1 MTDLTAVFDEEA
13 EVGTPSSSGR
23 SSPFDLAG
31 TEGVEAAA
39 AAAALHPPDV
49 GYGAWTFLLAGTVIE
64 LLVWGLPWSV
74 GVLHEYWA
82 REMFPG
88 EESTLTLAA
97 TLQTGAMY
105 MTAAIGPL
113 FTTFPQYTKHMQVL
127 GMIVASI
134 GLIASAFV
142 TRASHLIVTLG
153 VLYPF
158 AGALY
163 LPCAT
168 LLYEWFHARRGL
180 ATGIMFAGTGVGGT
194 IFPFVTSALL
204 QRYGYRA
211 TMVSIGIAFAGLN
224 AIALVFVKRRIPVPR
239 RSLASSLKREH
250 RRKTDWSFWRHRSI
264 WIGTAIILSTSMG
277 NFLPSL
283 WMPSY
288 AEAVRAH
295 APDGTALVAI
305 MNAASVPGNTL
316 TGYLSDRLPTR
327 IVVTLSC
334 TLAAFA
340 CLCLWG
346 LGTSEGLLVGFS
358 VVWGVTAL
366 SMVGTWSKM
375 ITIISK
381 DDPTLPTFSFSFFT
395 ILKGVGNLTSGPIST
410 ALLSKGPIGGKGAY
424 GATNYGGL
432 LIYTGVM
439 ALVGGVPAIF
449 FPTK

>member
-1 MTDLTAVFDEEA
+1 
-13 EVGTPSSSGR
+13 
-23 SSPFDLAG
+23 
-31 TEGVEAAA
+31 
-39 AAAALHPPDV
+39 
-49 GYGAWTFLLAGTVIE
+49 
-64 LLVWGLPWSV
+64 
-74 GVLHEYWA
+74 
-82 REMFPG
+82 
-88 EESTLTLAA
+88 
-97 TLQTGAMY
+97 MY

-113 FTTFPQYTKHMQVL
+113 FTMFPQYTKHMQVV
-127 GMIVASI
+127 GMAVASV
-134 GLIASAFV
+134 GLVSSAFV
-142 TRASHLIVTLG
+142 TSAGQLIVTLG

-168 LLYEWFHARRGL
+168 MIYEWFHARRGL
-180 ATGIMFAGTGVGGT
+180 ATGIMFGGTGVGGT
-194 IFPFVTSALL
+194 IFPFVTTALL
-204 QRYGYRA
+204 HRFGYKA
-211 TMVSIGIAFAGLN
+211 TMISIGLAFAVVN
-224 AIALVFVKRRIPVPR
+224 SIALYFVKRRIPVPR
-239 RSLASSLKREH
+239 RSIKATLKKDRN
-250 RRKTDWSFWRHRSI
+250 TDWSFWKHRSI
-264 WIGTAIILSTSMG
+264 WLATAIILSTSMG

-288 AEAVRAH
+288 AEAIHAH
-295 APDGTALVAI
+295 SPDGTALVAI
-305 MNAASVPGNTL
+305 MNAASVLGNTI

-334 TLAAFA
+334 ILASFA
-340 CLCLWG
+340 CLALWG
-346 LGTSEGLLVGFS
+346 LGTSQGLVGFS

-395 ILKGVGNLTSGPIST
+395 VLKGVGNLTSGPIST

-439 ALVGGVPAIF
+439 AFIGGVPALF